1 MIHETHPDIIKRLK
15 RANGHLLGV
24 IEMLE
29 TGRPCVEV
37 AQQLHAVAAAVEK
50 AKRTLIHDHMD
61 HCLGDVTS
69 DHHGSPAE
77 VLDELR
83 TLAKFL

>member
-1 MIHETHPDIIKRLK
+1 MLHETHPDVIKRLK

-29 TGRPCVEV
+29 AGRPCVEV

-61 HCLGDVTS
+61 HCLGDAAGAPGHST
-69 DHHGSPAE
+69 AE

>member
-1 MIHETHPDIIKRLK
+1 MLHETHPDVIKRLK

-29 TGRPCVEV
+29 AGRPCVEI
-37 AQQLHAVAAAVEK
+37 AQQLHAVGAAVEK

-61 HCLGDVTS
+61 HCLGDAAGEAGHST
-69 DHHGSPAE
+69 AE